1 MRERSN
7 LKGPRSLDSS
17 LPLREDYYGFTY
29 LYMMK
34 RATIFGDDGSD
45 SDPGKK
51 EEDEALAKSFGYS
64 MRSSAKESE
73 GDDNSDEG
81 K

>member
-51 EEDEALAKSFGYS
+51 EEDEALAKSCGYS
-64 MRSSAKESE
+64 MRSSVKKSE